1 VRLVDTS
8 EDLVQLRQHLA
19 RARAEGQPWEAAW
32 GVATAGLM
40 APLGD
45 WHATQLQRVLTGT
58 EQAWRRA
65 YERTPSTELD
75 SCALRLQEFA
85 AYPDAELTYAGPGR

>member
-1 VRLVDTS
+1 VPLVNTS
-8 EDLVQLRQHLA
+8 GDLVQLRQHLA
-19 RARAEGQPWEAAW
+19 AARAEGLPWEAAW
-32 GVATAGLM
+32 EAATAALL